1 MKHIKRPDE
10 YEYTGERPCDSCH
23 RAGKSCPD
31 FRTCAGYRL
40 WTRKMWDEIRISFG
54 VVKSNERR

>member
-1 MKHIKRPDE
+1 MKNTKRPDV
-10 YEYTGERPCDSCH
+10 YTGERPCDSCH

-31 FRTCAGYRL
+31 FRSCAGYRQ

>member
-1 MKHIKRPDE
+1 MKNTKRPDV
-10 YEYTGERPCDSCH
+10 YTGERPCNSCH

-31 FRTCAGYRL
+31 FRSCAGYRL

>member
-1 MKHIKRPDE
+1 MKNTKRPDV
-10 YEYTGERPCDSCH
+10 YTGERPCDSCH

-31 FRTCAGYRL
+31 FRSCAGYRL

>member
-1 MKHIKRPDE
+1 MKNTKRPDV
-10 YEYTGERPCDSCH
+10 YTGERPCDSCH